1 AGATSDPRRA
11 PGGASAMTLLQDP
24 MPPVPPQ
31 MPSPEMIVSGT
42 LHDMAV
48 VMLLLGAGLMFAAL
62 IWPLIKAIARRIE
75 GGTASAEVQ
84 AELEGLRE
92 RVRQL
97 EEMQPRMLELEERV
111 DFTERIVAKSRE
123 PDRLQR

>member
-1 AGATSDPRRA
+1 
-11 PGGASAMTLLQDP
+11 MTLLQEP
-24 MPPVPPQ
+24 MPPMPPE
-31 MPSPEMIVSGT
+31 MPSSEMIVSGT

-48 VMLLLGAGLMFAAL
+48 VVLLLGAGLMFAAL

-75 GGTASAEVQ
+75 GGAAGAEVQ

-111 DFTERIVAKSRE
+111 DFTERIVAQGRE